1 MKLCGLKWASL
12 ALVALAATPAAADTM
27 LKVLTG
33 KWVKVFAVDVE
44 RLLGRSIRIDAASVV
59 SGGLGRTFREAVV
72 ILNPTPQLARGSTA
86 FSVRS
91 VDCSGGRVV
100 NLQWRVIG
108 PTGAPLGASTVAG
121 PVTRFDWNSE
131 DGKVLKYVCMGVLPR

>member
-1 MKLCGLKWASL
+1 MKPRGFKWAAL
-12 ALVALAATPAAADTM
+12 AFVALAATPAAADTT

-59 SGGLGRTFREAVV
+59 PGGLGRTFREAVV
-72 ILNPTPQLARGSTA
+72 ILNPTSQLARGSTA

-91 VDCSGGRVV
+91 VDCAGGRVV
-100 NLQWRVIG
+100 TTQWRLIG
-108 PTGAPLGASTVAG
+108 PTGGQIGASTVAG
-121 PVTRFDWNSE
+121 QVTRFDWNSE
-131 DGKVLKYVCMGVLPR
+131 DGKVLKYICMGVRPR